1 MLNNEVS
8 YILPS
13 RKIPCLYEQLR
24 QYFVVRYEGVGD
36 RRCPAVALGVEFSQV
51 AGEFVLHR
59 RIHWKTLLLLLEAC
73 KTQFEYSARKN
84 AILNKGQ

>member
-1 MLNNEVS
+1 MPAVSFLAHAHMLNNEVS
-8 YILPS
+8 YI
-13 RKIPCLYEQLR
+13 LR